1 MEQRRSNN
9 NRVHS
14 MMNDDTPGRYGHDL
28 SGWIV
33 DDQTADKDR

>member
-9 NRVHS
+9 NRVQY
-14 MMNDDTPGRYGHDL
+14 DDTLSREMRHDL

-33 DDQTADKDR
+33 DDQTADKKDR